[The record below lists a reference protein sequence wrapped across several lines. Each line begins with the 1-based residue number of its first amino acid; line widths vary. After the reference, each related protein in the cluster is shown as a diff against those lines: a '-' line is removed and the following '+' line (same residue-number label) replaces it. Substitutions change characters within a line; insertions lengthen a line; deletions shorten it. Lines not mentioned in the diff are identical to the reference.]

1 VHVSTAAD
9 DLIPDLP
16 PMPPTGG
23 LEEEALGPDDAGGND
38 DLSEAPAGPGIDA
51 YGVVDIGSLEDM
63 VDDLDDEPTW
73 TDEGGVDGLVSLDAL
88 VEDDEPE
95 DGHTRDNEAADEG
108 DLGSDAFEMAELPSL
123 LDDGGEG
130 PDDADLLLPLGSD
143 ADEDGAT
150 LPPLDADGLLHAD
163 DDEVDIGLDGELDLP
178 P

>member
-9 DLIPDLP
+9 DLITDLP
-16 PMPPTGG
+16 PLPPTGG
-23 LEEEALGPDDAGGND
+23 LEEEALGPDDAAGSD
-38 DLSEAPAGPGIDA
+38 DLSEAPGGPGSDG
-51 YGVVDIGSLEDM
+51 YGAVDLGSLEDL

-73 TDEGGVDGLVSLDAL
+73 TDEGAVDGLVSLDAL

-95 DGHTRDNEAADEG
+95 DGHTRDNEAADDA
-108 DLGSDAFEMAELPSL
+108 DLGPDAFEMAELPSL

-150 LPPLDADGLLHAD
+150 LPPLDSDRLAHAD
-163 DDEVDIGLDGELDLP
+163 DDEVDIGRDGELDLP